1 MSGQELS
8 RPRWRRR
15 PLRLSVRALMALI
28 LILGGLYGWI
38 VHRAHIQRDAVAAV
52 RHAGG
57 EVIYDLV
64 FPHGHPI
71 KQSMGTTY
79 NPGFSSS
86 APWAPKWLVGRV
98 GIDYFANVIQ
108 VSFDRP
114 ITDADLAHVGRFYRL
129 QRLYLAPSSV
139 TDAGLAHLEGLTE
152 LHFLHLA
159 ASDVDDA
166 GLAHLKGLVNLDVIL
181 LQQTKVT
188 DAGLKYLG
196 GLSHIGQLHL
206 RATRITDA
214 GLRHLTGLKSLYLL
228 NVRSTGVTDAG
239 VTEFRRALPRVEI
252 FH

>member
-1 MSGQELS
+1 
-8 RPRWRRR
+8 
-15 PLRLSVRALMALI
+15 MALI
-28 LILGGLYGWI
+28 LILGGIYGWI

-64 FPHGHPI
+64 YRDGHPI
-71 KQSMGTTY
+71 KQSMGSVN
-79 NPGFSSS
+79 NPGFTSS
-86 APWAPKWLVGRV
+86 APWAPKWLVDRV

-139 TDAGLAHLEGLTE
+139 TDAGLAHLEGLTK
-152 LHFLHLA
+152 LTFLHLA

-166 GLAHLKGLVNLDVIL
+166 GLAHLKGLVNLEGIL

-196 GLSHIGQLHL
+196 GLSQLGQLHL

-239 VTEFRRALPRVEI
+239 VTEFGRALPRVEI